1 MEVKCHILAQMFI
14 ETGLEAT
21 EAREEAL
28 EAGNAEAV
36 GSEDETDEAEQEAGE
51 TVQAK
56 SLQRSPVVADF
67 YGTGIEIWAEFGLIG
82 STEKKGLI

>member
-21 EAREEAL
+21 EEAL
-28 EAGNAEAV
+28 EAGNAEVV

-56 SLQRSPVVADF
+56 SL
-67 YGTGIEIWAEFGLIG
+67 
-82 STEKKGLI
+82 